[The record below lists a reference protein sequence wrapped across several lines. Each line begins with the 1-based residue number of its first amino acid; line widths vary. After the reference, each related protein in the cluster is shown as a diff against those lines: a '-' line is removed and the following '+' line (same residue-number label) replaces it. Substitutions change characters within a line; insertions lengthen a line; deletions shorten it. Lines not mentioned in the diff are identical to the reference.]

1 MNQYLLA
8 GDCAMEKEIK
18 KKTLIYGIVAILLT
32 TVLASM
38 FINLGSQLPETLLTP
53 PVPNTQSELLSTFS
67 SYDALKAF
75 LTSNSGTQGYYP
87 FYGRAGV
94 WLSAQDSGA
103 FMNSE
108 GTPKASGYSSST
120 FDYSA
125 TNVQVAGVDEA
136 DIVKTDGE
144 YLYILSGNVIV
155 IVKAYPP
162 ENAEVVARLSFD
174 DMSPK
179 EIFVNDDH
187 LIVFG
192 YEDYSLVRGY
202 YPTYATELKTF
213 ARLYDISDRKHPIS
227 LRDTAVS
234 GGYVSSRMIGEYA
247 YFVVSQPA
255 VIVQNAVVVPKIY
268 SNSKAKEVAPTDI
281 HYSNTSDNS
290 YDFTTL
296 VAVNVQNST
305 EAPTY
310 LTVLLG
316 GTSNIYVSQN
326 DMYLTFPDDEKTAI
340 YRVRLQGS
348 NMTCEAHGKV
358 SGRELNQFSMD
369 EYNGHFRIVTRLW
382 INGTSQTCLY
392 VLDMNL
398 TVLGSLEGLGLAEN
412 LHSSR
417 FMGDRCYLVTFKK
430 TDPLFVI
437 NLTDPT
443 KPAVLG
449 ELKIP
454 GYSDYLHP
462 YDETHIIGV
471 GKETAEASEGDFAWY
486 QGIKISLFDVS
497 NISNPIQ
504 VDKYVIGERGSD
516 SPILSDHKAFLFDKE
531 KNLLV
536 IPVLVAEV
544 DRTQYPYG
552 VPPYAYGTPV
562 WQGAYVFNITLNGFM
577 LKGKITHA
585 QYSTEMPETSYWIKR
600 ALYIENVLYTVSDKK
615 VKMNSLEDLTPIK
628 EIEIP

>member
-1 MNQYLLA
+1 MKPYLLD

-32 TVLASM
+32 AVLVSM
-38 FINLGSQLPETLLTP
+38 FINLGSQLPETFVTP
-53 PVPNTQSELLSTFS
+53 PAAVTQSNLLSTFS

-87 FYGRAGV
+87 FYGRAGA
-94 WLSAQDSGA
+94 WLSSSDSNV
-103 FMNSE
+103 MSIE
-108 GTPKASGYSSST
+108 GTPKTPGYSSST
-120 FDYSA
+120 FDYSS

-136 DIVKTDGE
+136 DIVKTDGD
-144 YLYILSGNVIV
+144 YLYVVSGNVVV
-155 IVKAYPP
+155 IVKVRPP
-162 ENAEVVARLSFD
+162 ENAEVVAQISFN

-179 EIFVNDDH
+179 EIFVNGDH

-192 YEDYSLVRGY
+192 YENYSPVKGY
-202 YPTYATELKTF
+202 YPTYTSDFKTF
-213 ARLYDISDRKHPIS
+213 AKLYDISDRKHPAS
-227 LRDTAVS
+227 LGDIGLS
-234 GGYVSSRMIGEYA
+234 GGYVSSRMIGDYV

-255 VIVQNAVVVPKIY
+255 FIVQNEVVMPKIY
-268 SNSKAKEVAPTDI
+268 SNGKAKEVVPTDI

-296 VAVNVQNST
+296 VALNVQNST
-305 EAPTY
+305 ETPTY

-316 GTSNIYVSQN
+316 GTSNIYVSQTN
-326 DMYLTFPDDEKTAI
+326 MYLTFPQGEETEV

-348 NMTCEAHGKV
+348 NMTCEANGKV

-369 EYNGHFRIVTRLW
+369 EYNDHFRIVTRLW
-382 INGTSQTCLY
+382 INGTSQTGLFI
-392 VLDMNL
+392 LDMNL
-398 TVLGSLEGLGLAEN
+398 TVTGNLEGLGLAEN

-417 FMGDRCYLVTFKK
+417 FIGDRCYLVTFKS

-471 GKETAEASEGDFAWY
+471 GKETTEASEDFAWY
-486 QGIKISLFDVS
+486 QGIKVSLFDVS
-497 NISNPIQ
+497 NVSNPIQ

-516 SPILSDHKAFLFDKE
+516 SPVLTDHKAFLFDKE

-544 DRTQYPYG
+544 DRAQYPYG

-562 WQGAYVFNITLNGFM
+562 WQGAYVFNITANGFT

-585 QYSTEMPETSYWIKR
+585 QYSTEMPETGYWIKR
-600 ALYIENVLYTVSDKK
+600 ALYIEDALYTVSDKK
-615 VKMNSLEDLTPIK
+615 VKINSLSDLALIK